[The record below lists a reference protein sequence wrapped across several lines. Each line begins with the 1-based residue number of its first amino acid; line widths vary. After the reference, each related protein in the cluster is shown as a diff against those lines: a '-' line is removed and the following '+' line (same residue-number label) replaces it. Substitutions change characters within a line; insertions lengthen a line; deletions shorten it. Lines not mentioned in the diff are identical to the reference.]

1 MSLLVFQSV
10 YCCNGCTAVNCVCY
24 LFCRTHFFAKVTKW
38 TKKEGFFVQP
48 FNSNGENDG
57 AALPEEPENV
67 FCLPAVG
74 RQVTFGQDSECKKLG
89 DYVLVNASVAFDD
102 ENDANVSEVTTE
114 VAAAAPAT
122 KAKRKRRKNTEVAA
136 VAAAAP
142 TTATA
147 ATKAKRKNKKKTP
160 QVAKTKADEK
170 TQSKVGKK
178 KDTKKRKATTKTS
191 AQKRPKKTRKVKKD
205 FDKATTSSG
214 DSGALRGEDNVYT
227 LEAVLNSYKMRKG
240 RLLLTYDC
248 SYMIAHI

>member
-1 MSLLVFQSV
+1 VSLLVFQSV

-48 FNSNGENDG
+48 FNSNGEKDG

-74 RQVTFGQDSECKKLG
+74 RQVTFGQKSECKKLG

-102 ENDANVSEVTTE
+102 ENDANVSEVTTEVTTE

-142 TTATA
+142 TTA
-147 ATKAKRKNKKKTP
+147 ATKAKRKKKVNKTP
-160 QVAKTKADEK
+160 QVAKTKADEQ
-170 TQSKVGKK
+170 TQSSKK

-191 AQKRPKKTRKVKKD
+191 AQKRPKKTKKKVKKD
-205 FDKATTSSG
+205 LDKATTSSG
-214 DSGALRGEDNVYT
+214 DSGALGGEDSVYT

-248 SYMIAHI
+248 